1 MNALSAIYTPADL
14 RKLART
20 QLPDLA
26 TQLRDFVLHGV
37 AATGGH
43 LASNLGS
50 VELAIALHYVFD
62 TPRDRIVWDVGHQSY
77 PHKIL
82 TGRREAMKTLR
93 QGGGI
98 SGFPRRSESPYD
110 AFGTAHSST
119 SISAVLG
126 MAHAARINGE
136 ARHCVAVIGDGALSA
151 GIAFEA
157 MNNLAGCKDLR
168 LLVVLNDN
176 DMSISP
182 TVGALRDCFAKLTA
196 NRFLNRRK
204 ADAKS
209 VLQAMPAPLAGAA
222 HRLEAQVKGVLL
234 PATLFEEFGFNYV
247 GPIDGHDLDAL
258 IPALETMRTLKGPQ
272 LLHVITR
279 KGRGYALAE
288 KDPVLYH
295 GPGKFDPDV
304 GIVPPSPPGKPTY
317 TQVFGNWLCD
327 EAERDRRVVAITPA
341 MREGSGL
348 VDFERR
354 FPDRYF
360 DVGIAEQHAITFA
373 GGLAADGLK
382 PVVAIYSTFLQRG
395 YDQLIHDIAIQR
407 LPVTFAIDR
416 AGIVGADGATHMGAF
431 DIAFLRCI
439 PDLVLMAPADE
450 NECRQMLHT
459 ALDHDGPAAVRYPR
473 GCGPGVPPV
482 REMQPIPI
490 GKGAVIRTS
499 SQPPGARIAILA
511 FGSMVG
517 AGLKAGKQLDA
528 TVANM
533 RFIRPLDID
542 LVRTLA
548 DQHDVLVTVEEGC
561 IAGGAGSACLEVL
574 AAHRVPIPVL
584 QLGLPDQFI
593 EHGDPA
599 MLLAACGLD
608 VDGLVRSI
616 DRFFNDVAA
625 SCRSPRTMTRM
636 SLVS

>member
-1 MNALSAIYTPADL
+1 MDALSAIDAPADL
-14 RKLART
+14 RKLARA

-26 TQLRDFVLHGV
+26 TQLRDFVLHSV

-43 LASNLGS
+43 LASNLGP

-93 QGGGI
+93 QSGGI
-98 SGFPRRSESPYD
+98 SDFPRRSESQYD

-151 GIAFEA
+151 
-157 MNNLAGCKDLR
+157 
-168 LLVVLNDN
+168 
-176 DMSISP
+176 
-182 TVGALRDCFAKLTA
+182 
-196 NRFLNRRK
+196 
-204 ADAKS
+204 
-209 VLQAMPAPLAGAA
+209 
-222 HRLEAQVKGVLL
+222 
-234 PATLFEEFGFNYV
+234 
-247 GPIDGHDLDAL
+247 
-258 IPALETMRTLKGPQ
+258 
-272 LLHVITR
+272 
-279 KGRGYALAE
+279 
-288 KDPVLYH
+288 
-295 GPGKFDPDV
+295 
-304 GIVPPSPPGKPTY
+304 
-317 TQVFGNWLCD
+317 
-327 EAERDRRVVAITPA
+327 
-341 MREGSGL
+341 
-348 VDFERR
+348 
-354 FPDRYF
+354 
-360 DVGIAEQHAITFA
+360 GIAEQHAITFA

-450 NECRQMLHT
+450 SECRQMLHT

-482 REMQPIPI
+482 QQMQPIPI

-511 FGSMVG
+511 FGSMVE

-561 IAGGAGSACLEVL
+561 VAGGAGSACLEVL
-574 AAHRVPIPVL
+574 ATQRVPIPVL
-584 QLGLPDQFI
+584 QLGLPDQFV

-599 MLLAACGLD
+599 RLLAACGLD
-608 VDGLVRSI
+608 VDGLVQSI
-616 DRFFNDVAA
+616 DRFFSEAA
-625 SCRSPRTMTRM
+625 APCRSPRTMTHM
-636 SLVS
+636 SLAS

>member
-1 MNALSAIYTPADL
+1 MDALSAIDAPADL
-14 RKLART
+14 RKLARA

-26 TQLRDFVLHGV
+26 TQLRDFVLHSV

-43 LASNLGS
+43 PASNLGS

-93 QGGGI
+93 QSGGI

-151 GIAFEA
+151 
-157 MNNLAGCKDLR
+157 
-168 LLVVLNDN
+168 
-176 DMSISP
+176 
-182 TVGALRDCFAKLTA
+182 
-196 NRFLNRRK
+196 
-204 ADAKS
+204 
-209 VLQAMPAPLAGAA
+209 
-222 HRLEAQVKGVLL
+222 
-234 PATLFEEFGFNYV
+234 
-247 GPIDGHDLDAL
+247 
-258 IPALETMRTLKGPQ
+258 
-272 LLHVITR
+272 
-279 KGRGYALAE
+279 
-288 KDPVLYH
+288 
-295 GPGKFDPDV
+295 
-304 GIVPPSPPGKPTY
+304 
-317 TQVFGNWLCD
+317 
-327 EAERDRRVVAITPA
+327 
-341 MREGSGL
+341 
-348 VDFERR
+348 
-354 FPDRYF
+354 
-360 DVGIAEQHAITFA
+360 GIAEQHAITFA

-450 NECRQMLHT
+450 SECRQMLHT

-482 REMQPIPI
+482 QQMQPIPI

-511 FGSMVG
+511 FGSMVE
-517 AGLKAGKQLDA
+517 AGLKAGKRLDA

-561 IAGGAGSACLEVL
+561 VAGGAGSACLEVL
-574 AAHRVPIPVL
+574 AAQRVPIPVL
-584 QLGLPDQFI
+584 QLGLPDQFVG
-593 EHGDPA
+593 HGDPA

-608 VDGLVRSI
+608 VDGLVQSI
-616 DRFFNDVAA
+616 DRFFSEAA
-625 SCRSPRTMTRM
+625 APCRSPRTMTHM
-636 SLVS
+636 SLAS

>member
-1 MNALSAIYTPADL
+1 MDALSAIDAPADL
-14 RKLART
+14 RKLARA

-26 TQLRDFVLHGV
+26 TQLRDFVLHSV
-37 AATGGH
+37 AATGWH

-93 QGGGI
+93 QSGGI

-151 GIAFEA
+151 
-157 MNNLAGCKDLR
+157 
-168 LLVVLNDN
+168 
-176 DMSISP
+176 S
-182 TVGALRDCFAKLTA
+182 
-196 NRFLNRRK
+196 
-204 ADAKS
+204 
-209 VLQAMPAPLAGAA
+209 
-222 HRLEAQVKGVLL
+222 
-234 PATLFEEFGFNYV
+234 
-247 GPIDGHDLDAL
+247 
-258 IPALETMRTLKGPQ
+258 
-272 LLHVITR
+272 
-279 KGRGYALAE
+279 
-288 KDPVLYH
+288 
-295 GPGKFDPDV
+295 
-304 GIVPPSPPGKPTY
+304 
-317 TQVFGNWLCD
+317 
-327 EAERDRRVVAITPA
+327 
-341 MREGSGL
+341 
-348 VDFERR
+348 
-354 FPDRYF
+354 
-360 DVGIAEQHAITFA
+360 IAEQHAITFA

-459 ALDHDGPAAVRYPR
+459 ALNHDGPAAVRYPR

-482 REMQPIPI
+482 QQMQPIPI

-511 FGSMVG
+511 FGSMVE
-517 AGLKAGKQLDA
+517 AGLKAGNRLDA

-561 IAGGAGSACLEVL
+561 VAGGAGSACLEVL
-574 AAHRVPIPVL
+574 AAQRVPIPVL
-584 QLGLPDQFI
+584 QPGLPDQFVG
-593 EHGDPA
+593 HGAPA

-608 VDGLVRSI
+608 VDGLVQSI
-616 DRFFNDVAA
+616 DRFFSEAA
-625 SCRSPRTMTRM
+625 APCRSPRTMTHM
-636 SLVS
+636 SLAS

>member
-1 MNALSAIYTPADL
+1 MDALSAIDAPADL
-14 RKLART
+14 RKLARA

-26 TQLRDFVLHGV
+26 TQLRDFVLHSV

-62 TPRDRIVWDVGHQSY
+62 TPRDRIVWDVGHQTY

-93 QGGGI
+93 QSGGI

-151 GIAFEA
+151 
-157 MNNLAGCKDLR
+157 
-168 LLVVLNDN
+168 
-176 DMSISP
+176 
-182 TVGALRDCFAKLTA
+182 
-196 NRFLNRRK
+196 
-204 ADAKS
+204 
-209 VLQAMPAPLAGAA
+209 
-222 HRLEAQVKGVLL
+222 
-234 PATLFEEFGFNYV
+234 
-247 GPIDGHDLDAL
+247 
-258 IPALETMRTLKGPQ
+258 
-272 LLHVITR
+272 
-279 KGRGYALAE
+279 
-288 KDPVLYH
+288 
-295 GPGKFDPDV
+295 
-304 GIVPPSPPGKPTY
+304 
-317 TQVFGNWLCD
+317 
-327 EAERDRRVVAITPA
+327 
-341 MREGSGL
+341 
-348 VDFERR
+348 
-354 FPDRYF
+354 
-360 DVGIAEQHAITFA
+360 GIAEQHAITFA

-450 NECRQMLHT
+450 SECRQMLHT

-482 REMQPIPI
+482 QQMQPIPI

-511 FGSMVG
+511 FGSMVE

-533 RFIRPLDID
+533 RFIKPLDID

-561 IAGGAGSACLEVL
+561 VAGGAGSACLEAL
-574 AAHRVPIPVL
+574 AAQRVPIPVL
-584 QLGLPDQFI
+584 QLGLPDQFV

-608 VDGLVRSI
+608 VDGLVQSI
-616 DRFFNDVAA
+616 DRFFSEAVAP
-625 SCRSPRTMTRM
+625 CRSPRTMTHM
-636 SLVS
+636 SLAS

>member
-1 MNALSAIYTPADL
+1 MDALSAIDAPADL

-26 TQLRDFVLHGV
+26 TQLRDFVLHSV

-93 QGGGI
+93 QSGGI

-151 GIAFEA
+151 
-157 MNNLAGCKDLR
+157 
-168 LLVVLNDN
+168 
-176 DMSISP
+176 
-182 TVGALRDCFAKLTA
+182 
-196 NRFLNRRK
+196 
-204 ADAKS
+204 
-209 VLQAMPAPLAGAA
+209 
-222 HRLEAQVKGVLL
+222 
-234 PATLFEEFGFNYV
+234 
-247 GPIDGHDLDAL
+247 
-258 IPALETMRTLKGPQ
+258 
-272 LLHVITR
+272 
-279 KGRGYALAE
+279 
-288 KDPVLYH
+288 
-295 GPGKFDPDV
+295 
-304 GIVPPSPPGKPTY
+304 
-317 TQVFGNWLCD
+317 
-327 EAERDRRVVAITPA
+327 
-341 MREGSGL
+341 
-348 VDFERR
+348 
-354 FPDRYF
+354 
-360 DVGIAEQHAITFA
+360 GIAEQHAITFA

-459 ALDHDGPAAVRYPR
+459 ALNHDGPAVVRYPR

-482 REMQPIPI
+482 QQMQPIPI

-499 SQPPGARIAILA
+499 SHPPGARIAILA
-511 FGSMVG
+511 FGSMVE

-533 RFIRPLDID
+533 RFIKPLDID

-561 IAGGAGSACLEVL
+561 VAGGAGSACLEVL

-584 QLGLPDQFI
+584 QPGLPDQFV

-616 DRFFNDVAA
+616 DRFFSEAA
-625 SCRSPRTMTRM
+625 APCLSPRTMTHM
-636 SLVS
+636 SLAS

>member
-1 MNALSAIYTPADL
+1 MDALSAIDAPADL
-14 RKLART
+14 RKLARA

-26 TQLRDFVLHGV
+26 TQLRDFVLHSV

-62 TPRDRIVWDVGHQSY
+62 TPRDRIVWDVGHQSC

-93 QGGGI
+93 QSGGI

-151 GIAFEA
+151 
-157 MNNLAGCKDLR
+157 
-168 LLVVLNDN
+168 
-176 DMSISP
+176 
-182 TVGALRDCFAKLTA
+182 
-196 NRFLNRRK
+196 
-204 ADAKS
+204 
-209 VLQAMPAPLAGAA
+209 
-222 HRLEAQVKGVLL
+222 
-234 PATLFEEFGFNYV
+234 
-247 GPIDGHDLDAL
+247 
-258 IPALETMRTLKGPQ
+258 
-272 LLHVITR
+272 
-279 KGRGYALAE
+279 
-288 KDPVLYH
+288 
-295 GPGKFDPDV
+295 
-304 GIVPPSPPGKPTY
+304 
-317 TQVFGNWLCD
+317 
-327 EAERDRRVVAITPA
+327 
-341 MREGSGL
+341 
-348 VDFERR
+348 
-354 FPDRYF
+354 
-360 DVGIAEQHAITFA
+360 GIAEQHAITFA

-482 REMQPIPI
+482 QQMQPIPI

-511 FGSMVG
+511 FGSMVE

-561 IAGGAGSACLEVL
+561 VAGGAGSACLEVL

-584 QLGLPDQFI
+584 QLGLPDQFV

-608 VDGLVRSI
+608 VDGLVQSI
-616 DRFFNDVAA
+616 DRFFSEAA
-625 SCRSPRTMTRM
+625 APCRSPRTMTHM
-636 SLVS
+636 SLAS